1 MRRGRRSAAGADP
14 APALSTL
21 MPRLTP
27 KQIQLFVIIAA
38 MLIVPMMGILAIA
51 GIVLMLDSMAGP

>member
-1 MRRGRRSAAGADP
+1 
-14 APALSTL
+14 

-27 KQIQLFVIIAA
+27 KQIQVFVVIAA